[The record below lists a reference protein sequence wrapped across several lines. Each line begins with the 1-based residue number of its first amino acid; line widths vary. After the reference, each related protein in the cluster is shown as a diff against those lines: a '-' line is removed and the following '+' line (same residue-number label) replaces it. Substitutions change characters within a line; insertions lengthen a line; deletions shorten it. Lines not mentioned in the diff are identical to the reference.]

1 MSKIAF
7 FCIPAHG
14 HTNPTLGVVKEL
26 IQQGHEVWYYSYDI
40 MKDKIESTGAHYI
53 SCDKYDNQMNLKPED
68 ADRVGKDI
76 VFSTELIVNTTLA
89 MDEAILQELAAW
101 KPDVVVA
108 DSVATWGKLAALKL
122 QIPFVSSTTTFAFNK
137 HSAKVMKQMPS
148 GLLSMLFSMKKA
160 NKVVARLSEKGY
172 PVNNVLS
179 MIQNDNE
186 TNTIVYTSPEFQ
198 PCSETFSDKYVFV
211 GPSIRLLDYE
221 VKKPKQTT
229 IYISMGTVNNQQT
242 SFFQNCIEALK
253 DSDYHV
259 IMSIG
264 ELVDPAALGSL
275 PDNFTVKPS
284 VNQMEVLQQADVF
297 LTHCGMNSVN
307 EALYYEVPLVLFP
320 QTNEQRGVAN
330 RVAQLGAGRMLK
342 AGSAKIIRS
351 TVEEVL
357 SDNHYKKEAIAIS
370 KGFKACGGAKQAAQF
385 ILDNAKPATQDCQE
399 M

>member
-26 IQQGHEVWYYSYDI
+26 VRLGHEVWYYSYDN
-40 MKDKIESTGAHYI
+40 MKDKIESTGARYI

-76 VFSTELIVNTTLA
+76 VFSMELIVNTTLA
-89 MDEAILQELAAW
+89 MDEAIMQELRDW
-101 KPDVVVA
+101 QPNVVVA

-137 HSAKVMKQMPS
+137 YSARVMRQTPT
-148 GLLSMLFSMKKA
+148 GLISMLFSMKKA
-160 NKVVARLSEKGY
+160 NKVVARLNEKSY
-172 PVNNVLS
+172 PVNGVMS
-179 MIQNDNE
+179 VIQNDND

-198 PCSETFSDKYVFV
+198 SCSETFSDKYAFV
-211 GPSIRLLDYE
+211 GPSIRPLDYE
-221 VKKPKQTT
+221 VKKPEQTT

-242 SFFQNCIEALK
+242 PFFKNCIEVLK
-253 DSDYHV
+253 DSSYHV
-259 IMSIG
+259 IMSVG
-264 ELVDPAALGSL
+264 ELVDLDELGEL
-275 PDNFTVKPS
+275 PENITVERH

-330 RVAQLGAGRMLK
+330 RVTQLGAGKLLK
-342 AGSAKIIRS
+342 SDSAEAIRS
-351 TVEEVL
+351 SLEEVL
-357 SDNHYKKEAIAIS
+357 SEAGYKEQAAAIS
-370 KGFKACGGAKQAAQF
+370 KSFKACGGAKQAAQF
-385 ILDNAKPATQDCQE
+385 ILDKAN
-399 M
+399 